1 MVDLTLQDNK
11 EKKLRVFDPR
21 AGSCTGVSSRQL
33 CCQRNS
39 TLCCVCVC
47 MLQEAKG
54 HSGQKDS
61 RVLWLG
67 DSNYVLTAGYSIVS

>member
-1 MVDLTLQDNK
+1 MLCM
-11 EKKLRVFDPR
+11 
-21 AGSCTGVSSRQL
+21 CT
-33 CCQRNS
+33 
-39 TLCCVCVC
+39 
-47 MLQEAKG
+47 LQEAKG